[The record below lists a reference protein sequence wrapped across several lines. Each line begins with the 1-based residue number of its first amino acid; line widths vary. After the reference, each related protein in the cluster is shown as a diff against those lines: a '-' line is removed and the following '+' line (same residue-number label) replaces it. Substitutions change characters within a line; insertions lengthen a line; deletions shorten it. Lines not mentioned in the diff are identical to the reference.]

1 MSKQNGQGRIEQPN
15 KRQQEQNKDLK
26 KGVSHESDK
35 PMKERE
41 QQQPLK
47 KQGAPG
53 SPGRQGGNGNGRGK
67 K

>member
-15 KRQQEQNKDLK
+15 KRQEQNKDLK
-26 KGVSHESDK
+26 KGVSHE
-35 PMKERE
+35 PMKEQQQQQQ
-41 QQQPLK
+41 QQQPK

-53 SPGRQGGNGNGRGK
+53 SPGRQGNGNGRNK

>member
-26 KGVSHESDK
+26 KGVSHEQDK
-35 PMKERE
+35 PMKEQRE

-53 SPGRQGGNGNGRGK
+53 SPGRQGNGNGRNK